1 MNTDPLSAETSELNH
16 LLLPANMKRLRLE
29 ELRQLAY
36 KYLGR
41 AKDAMFEL
49 TDAIQYFSVKAKNG
63 VK

>member
-1 MNTDPLSAETSELNH
+1 
-16 LLLPANMKRLRLE
+16 MKRLRLE